1 MTFIGNIP
9 KILGGKALWATLYVL
24 IYSLYTAAFSFKLNV
39 NFIRIGYVL
48 FYAFSV
54 WYTLK
59 VVSKGNWFPFL
70 KILILFF
77 SLVLIHGVIFLVQGT
92 SYGHIQSSTFL
103 INHAASVLP
112 IFPFY
117 YFGKYEKLTNNW
129 FALMLILFA
138 FDAYCLY
145 YHNRAIFLESIIN
158 ADEGF
163 INNSGYV
170 WASLLPFVAFLN
182 KSKIL
187 QYLSI
192 AIIMYFVLTCF
203 KRGAIVVVIV
213 SLLYFVL
220 HTMLKAGWKQKILIV
235 FLTIAGVLLLFN
247 FTETLLSEN
256 QFFAVRMERS
266 LEGDSGGRDSIYSF
280 FYKYFFSAENAANI
294 VFGDGAFATIKLL
307 GIEAHNDWL
316 EYAIDMGLIGI
327 VLYFFYWKRMAK
339 NYFYF
344 SKYSKDDIILTAMGM
359 VLIINFIRTFV
370 SMSFSDMSFFSAAL
384 IGYTMAVVD
393 KQRFIKAIIK

>member
-9 KILGGKALWATLYVL
+9 KILGGKALGATLLVL
-24 IYSLYTAAFSFKLNV
+24 IYSLYTAAFSFGLNV
-39 NFIRIGYVL
+39 NLIRL
-48 FYAFSV
+48 SYALYYALSV

-59 VVSKGNWFPFL
+59 VVSKGNWSPFL
-70 KILILFF
+70 RILFLF
-77 SLVLIHGVIFLVQGT
+77 FLLVLIHGVFFLVQGT
-92 SYGHIQSSTFL
+92 SYRQVQSSTFL
-103 INHAASVLP
+103 ISHVASVLP
-112 IFPFY
+112 VFPFY
-117 YFGKYEKLTNNW
+117 YFGKYGKLTNNW

-138 FDAYCLY
+138 FDTYCLY
-145 YHNRAIFLESIIN
+145 YHNRTLFLESIIN

-163 INNSGYV
+163 INNTGYV

-182 KSKIL
+182 KRKIL

-192 AIIMYFVLTCF
+192 AIIMFFVLTCF

-220 HTMLKAGWKQKILIV
+220 HTMHRAGWKQKILIV

-256 QFFAVRMERS
+256 QFFAARMERS

-280 FYKYFFSAENAANI
+280 FYKFFFSAENSVNI
-294 VFGDGAFATIKLL
+294 VFGNGAFATIKLF

-327 VLYFFYWKRMAK
+327 VLYFIYWKRMAK

-344 SKYSKDDIILTAMGM
+344 SKHNKDDMILMAMGM

-384 IGYTMAVVD
+384 VGYTMAVVD
-393 KQRFIKAIIK
+393 KQRFIKAISK